1 MTTFRT
7 GDMWSVVND
16 VDFFV
21 VTANS
26 YIKQSGALVMGRGI
40 ARQLRDTLPVFAKT
54 AGMLVNR
61 KCGHLGEYNLLICDG
76 LGLLQVKY
84 DFRDQAD
91 IELIRRSIDTLR
103 EHAEA
108 RPGDTYAVNYPGIG
122 NGRIDRTDEL
132 EQIVSSLPDN
142 VQVWTY
148 E

>member
-1 MTTFRT
+1 MFRT
-7 GDMWSVVND
+7 GDMWD
-16 VDFFV
+16 ALPEVDHMI
-21 VTANS
+21 VTGNS
-26 YIKQSGALVMGRGI
+26 YLKRDGSVVMGRGAARRMRDELRGFPGRLMGHYI
-40 ARQLRDTLPVFAKT
+40 A
-54 AGMLVNR
+54 N
-61 KCGHLGEYNLLICDG
+61 KCGHLGEYNLILSEG

-91 IELIRRSIDTLR
+91 IELIRRSVDMLR

-122 NGRIDRTDEL
+122 NGRIERTDEL